1 MSNVDPVAVAKRWLD
16 NYRRAHVADG
26 GVTVDVNEAI
36 ALARAVIAASELA
49 DAYRPPSTHAIHRQ
63 PCDCALCVYQA
74 KRVVFDAALRGEDGK
89 P

>member
-36 ALARAVIAASELA
+36 ALAKVVIAAATVIDTL
-49 DAYRPPSTHAIHRQ
+49 PSSYDPHDDLVVRHAQ
-63 PCDCALCVYQA
+63 ALN
-74 KRVVFDAALRGEDGK
+74 ALVEALKGEK
-89 P
+89 